1 MPKPLSIDLRER
13 VVAYVEAGN
22 SRRAAAARFQVSA
35 SFVVNL
41 MKLYR
46 QTGSVEPHAQ
56 GGRRHAK
63 LAAQRDFILAQ
74 VAARPDIT
82 MPELAAELRQATG
95 TKAAPA
101 SLSRWLIRN
110 GYRFKKN
117 PQGKR
122 TRQARY
128 QEGARR
134 VARVAPAA
142 HGARS
147 APPGVHR

>member
-1 MPKPLSIDLRER
+1 MPKPLSNDLRER
-13 VVAYVEAGN
+13 VVAFVEAGN
-22 SRRAAAARFQVSA
+22 SRRAAAAHFQVSA

-46 QTGSVEPHAQ
+46 QTGGVEPRAL

-82 MPELAAELRQATG
+82 MPELAAELRQATD
-95 TKAAPA
+95 TKADPA

-117 PQGKR
+117 SQGQR
-122 TRQARY
+122 ARQARD
-128 QEGARR
+128 QKGTRRMARL
-134 VARVAPAA
+134 APAA
-142 HGARS
+142 HGAPS
-147 APPGVHR
+147 APAGVYR